1 MIKQTLTILAPFFIA
16 TLLYFLGAPDGLNPN
31 AWLYF
36 CIFMGM
42 IIGLVLEPVPSG
54 LIALSTLVLCIALKI
69 GASDGVASANKA
81 ISWGLSGYANKT
93 VWLVFVAFILG
104 LGYEKS
110 LLGKR
115 IALLLIRFLGQTPLG
130 LGYAIGLSEL
140 CLAPFIPSNSARSG
154 GILYPIVSSIPPLM
168 GSTPNNNPDKIG
180 AYLMWVALAST
191 CITSSM
197 FLTALAPNPL
207 AMEIA
212 AKMGVN
218 EISWFSWFL
227 AFLPC
232 GVVLILLVPLLAYK
246 TCKPTLKGSK
256 EVSLWA
262 KKELES
268 MGRFSLKEILM
279 LSLTLLALL
288 GWIFGKPLGLHASA
302 TALIVMVL
310 MAFCKIVSY
319 EDIIKN
325 KSAFNIFLLLGSLL
339 TMAGGLKN
347 VGFLNFIG
355 NAAQNFLEHA
365 HLDPLIAVLFIVALF
380 YLSHYFFAS
389 ITAHV
394 SALFALFVGIGSH
407 LQGVNLQE
415 LSLFLM
421 LSLGIMGILTPY
433 GTGPSTIYYG
443 SGYIPSKDFWKWGF
457 IFGFVYLIVF
467 LSVCTPWVKFIAY
480 RWL

>member
-1 MIKQTLTILAPFFIA
+1 MIKRTLSILAPFFIA

-36 CIFMGM
+36 CIFIGM
-42 IIGLVLEPVPSG
+42 IIGLILEPVPSG
-54 LIALSTLVLCIALKI
+54 LVALSALVLCVALKI
-69 GASDGVASANKA
+69 GASDGVANANKA

-168 GSTPNNNPDKIG
+168 GSTPNNNPNKIG

-212 AKMGVN
+212 AKMGVD

-246 TCKPTLKGSK
+246 TCKP
-256 EVSLWA
+256 
-262 KKELES
+262 
-268 MGRFSLKEILM
+268 
-279 LSLTLLALL
+279 TLLALL

-319 EDIIKN
+319 EDITKN

-355 NAAQNFLEHA
+355 NAAKNFLEHA
-365 HLDPLIAVLFIVALF
+365 NLDPLIAVLFIAALF

-407 LQGVNLQE
+407 IQGVNLQE

-457 IFGFVYLIVF
+457 IFGMVYLIVF
-467 LSVCTPWVKFIAY
+467 LSVCVPWVKFIAY